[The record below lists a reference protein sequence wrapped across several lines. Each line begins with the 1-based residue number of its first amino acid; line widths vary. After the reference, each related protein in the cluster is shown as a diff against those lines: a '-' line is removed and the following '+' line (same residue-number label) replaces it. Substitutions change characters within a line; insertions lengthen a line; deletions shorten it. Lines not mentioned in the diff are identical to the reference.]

1 MRLRIRHRTSY
12 LYERPVRLGP
22 HRIRL
27 SPRSDGGITLDHH
40 HLVVDPLPQA
50 RWQGLDPD
58 GNLVTELRFSGE
70 TRHLHIESELDLRT
84 TSSPAAA
91 VGFPALLPAAEPYD
105 PPLRQRLVP
114 WLADAAVAPSVQELA
129 VGLGSGSAD
138 GLAFL
143 DALNRHLHQRLERE
157 IREEGEAQRPEETLR
172 RGSGA
177 CRDLTMLF
185 LAVCRCH
192 GWAGRFVSGY
202 QAHGRPGARRRYL
215 HAWPEV
221 YLPEAGW
228 RGFDPTHGT
237 PVGETH
243 VALAAAARPADAA
256 PVEGSYRG
264 EGPSRLETHLTI
276 DTGDPGG

>member
-1 MRLRIRHRTSY
+1 MRFRIRHRTTY

-27 SPRSDGGITLDHH
+27 SPRSDVGVALEHH
-40 HLVVDPLPQA
+40 HLVVDPPPRA

-58 GNLVTELRFSGE
+58 GNLVTELRFAGE
-70 TRHLHIESELDLRT
+70 TRHLQIESDLDLRT
-84 TSSPAAA
+84 GSGPPSAA
-91 VGFPALLPAAEPYD
+91 GFPAALPASEPYEHR
-105 PPLRQRLVP
+105 LRQRLAP
-114 WLADAAVAPSVQELA
+114 WLADSAMAPAVRELA
-129 VGLGSGSAD
+129 MRLGGSSCDGLG
-138 GLAFL
+138 FL
-143 DALNRHLHQRLERE
+143 EALNRYLHQRLERE
-157 IREEGEAQRPEETLR
+157 IREEGEAHSPEETLR

-177 CRDLTMLF
+177 CRDLAMLY

-202 QAHGRPGARRRYL
+202 QAHGHAGAGRRYL

-221 YLPEAGW
+221 YVPEMGW
-228 RGFDPTHGT
+228 RGFDPTHGA

-264 EGPSRLETHLTI
+264 DGPSRLETRLTI
-276 DTGDPGG
+276 ETEDAGG

>member
-1 MRLRIRHRTSY
+1 MRFRIRHRTTY

-27 SPRSDGGITLDHH
+27 SPRNDVGIALHHH
-40 HLVVDPLPQA
+40 HLAVDPLPQA

-58 GNLVTELRFSGE
+58 GNLVTELRFAGE
-70 TRHLHIESELDLRT
+70 TRHLQIESELDLRT
-84 TSSPAAA
+84 ASTPPAAA
-91 VGFPALLPAAEPYD
+91 GFPTVLPASAPYD
-105 PPLRQRLVP
+105 PQLRQRLAP
-114 WLADAAVAPSVQELA
+114 WLTDGAIAPSVQELA
-129 VGLGSGSAD
+129 LRLSSASSD

-143 DALNRHLHQRLERE
+143 DALNRYLHQRLERE
-157 IREEGEAQRPEETLR
+157 IREEGEAHTPEETLR

-177 CRDLTMLF
+177 CRDLARLY

-202 QAHGRPGARRRYL
+202 QAHAHAGARRRYL

-221 YLPEAGW
+221 YVPEVGW
-228 RGFDPTHGT
+228 RGFDPTHGA

-256 PVEGSYRG
+256 PIEGSYRG
-264 EGPSRLETHLTI
+264 EGPSRLETRLTI
-276 DTGDPGG
+276 DIEGAGG